1 MKVEIKVP
9 AIGESINE
17 VTIGQWLVEDGAQVD
32 EDQVIC
38 EIESEKATVE
48 ITAEQSGV
56 IKKKAQEG
64 DIKNIGDIIAELD
77 TGKAGTKS
85 EDIKSGES
93 LITLEEINVPKIE
106 SHELSPEK
114 ESQNN
119 RISPVAANILREAG
133 ISDENIQG
141 SGQGGKI
148 IKADALKALSI
159 HSGREETKNISAS
172 KTKPKLPE
180 TKQIKEEDST
190 RSERRE
196 KMSTLRKTLSKR
208 LLQAKQGTAMLTTMN
223 EVDMSAIN
231 ELRKKYKEKFKEKYN
246 VNLGFMSFFTKAVCV
261 ALNDFPM
268 INAQIDNEEIVYF
281 NYCDISIAV
290 STPRGL
296 VVPVIRNAEKLSF
309 AEIELKIA
317 ELAEKARDGKLTIE
331 EMSGGTFS
339 ITNGGV
345 FGSLLS
351 TPLINSPQSA
361 ILGMHT
367 IQERPVARNGQ
378 IIIKPMM
385 YLALSYDHRIIDG
398 KESVSFLIRL
408 KEILEDPIHM
418 ILFV

>member
-17 VTIGQWLVEDGAQVD
+17 VTIGQWLGKDGAQVD

-56 IKKKAQEG
+56 IKRKAQEG

-93 LITLEEINVPKIE
+93 LITQEEINVPKIE

-331 EMSGGTFS
+331 ENNQILDLLIEIENRFINKFS
-339 ITNGGV
+339 ANFFSKV
-345 FGSLLS
+345 SRFL
-351 TPLINSPQSA
+351 N
-361 ILGMHT
+361 IL
-367 IQERPVARNGQ
+367 
-378 IIIKPMM
+378 
-385 YLALSYDHRIIDG
+385 
-398 KESVSFLIRL
+398 
-408 KEILEDPIHM
+408 
-418 ILFV
+418 